1 MSNEMSHP
9 EREYTCPEGG
19 CEFRLEVHGGFL
31 LLMSLTGFL
40 CGSEALAAAVTAAAA
55 HELGHLILILMQGGL
70 PRRLILDVSG
80 ACLFCAGR
88 EPDARQE
95 LIRASA
101 GPAAGLILWLALRFS
116 GNGFLRTAA
125 NVSLMLS
132 LTNLLPASGLD
143 GDRILCCLLSRVLTA
158 DGCERISVLLGM
170 LSTMA
175 AVILG
180 ILHSPQLFLYGIW
193 LSLRQLR
200 IRLRN

>member
-1 MSNEMSHP
+1 
-9 EREYTCPEGG
+9 
-19 CEFRLEVHGGFL
+19 
-31 LLMSLTGFL
+31 
-40 CGSEALAAAVTAAAA
+40 
-55 HELGHLILILMQGGL
+55 MQGSL
-70 PRRLILDVSG
+70 PRRLILDASG

-88 EPDARQE
+88 EPDTRQE

-125 NVSLMLS
+125 NMSLMLS